1 MHTFFAYLARMKYIQ
16 RWGLMRNSFPEND
29 AEHTLQTVMIAHG
42 LAVIREKIFHEPCDA
57 EHCAML
63 AVYHDAGEVF
73 TGDMP
78 TPVKYFTEDLH
89 DKYKELMKTSAN
101 ILFLIAMPAVVGMIC
116 TSDLLILLFSGKEF
130 ISGSFAAK
138 ILSVRVLVGA
148 INRILAYQI
157 CIPYKKEKDVLVSTI
172 AGAVFNLIANAMLI
186 PVWGTT
192 GASIAT
198 LCSEIVVL
206 FVLTFYSKEFFDTI
220 ILYGRLP

>member
-78 TPVKYFTEDLH
+78 TPVKYFTEDLP
-89 DKYKELMKTSAN
+89 DKYKENKKKTRKR
-101 ILFLIAMPAVVGMIC
+101 
-116 TSDLLILLFSGKEF
+116 T
-130 ISGSFAAK
+130 
-138 ILSVRVLVGA
+138 
-148 INRILAYQI
+148 
-157 CIPYKKEKDVLVSTI
+157 
-172 AGAVFNLIANAMLI
+172 
-186 PVWGTT
+186 
-192 GASIAT
+192 
-198 LCSEIVVL
+198 
-206 FVLTFYSKEFFDTI
+206 
-220 ILYGRLP
+220 

>member
-1 MHTFFAYLARMKYIQ
+1 MEANMHTFFAYLTRMKYIQ

-89 DKYKELMKTSAN
+89 DKYKEIEDKARRRLLETLPDELKDTYRPYILDMENDPLWPLAKAADTLSAYLKCAEEIQAGN
-101 ILFLIAMPAVVGMIC
+101 SEFEEAFRTTENKLKNLHLKEVDWFLEHFA
-116 TSDLLILLFSGKEF
+116 
-130 ISGSFAAK
+130 GSFA
-138 ILSVRVLVGA
+138 LTLDEM
-148 INRILAYQI
+148 NR
-157 CIPYKKEKDVLVSTI
+157 
-172 AGAVFNLIANAMLI
+172 M
-186 PVWGTT
+186 
-192 GASIAT
+192 
-198 LCSEIVVL
+198 
-206 FVLTFYSKEFFDTI
+206 
-220 ILYGRLP
+220 

>member
-89 DKYKELMKTSAN
+89 DKYKEIEDKA
-101 ILFLIAMPAVVGMIC
+101 
-116 TSDLLILLFSGKEF
+116 
-130 ISGSFAAK
+130 
-138 ILSVRVLVGA
+138 R
-148 INRILAYQI
+148 
-157 CIPYKKEKDVLVSTI
+157 
-172 AGAVFNLIANAMLI
+172 
-186 PVWGTT
+186 
-192 GASIAT
+192 
-198 LCSEIVVL
+198 
-206 FVLTFYSKEFFDTI
+206 
-220 ILYGRLP
+220 GRLLETLPDELKDTYRPYILDI

>member
-89 DKYKELMKTSAN
+89 DKYKEIEDKARRTPFGNASRRIERHLPPLYFGHGKRSFMAAGE
-101 ILFLIAMPAVVGMIC
+101 IGGHVVGIPEMRRRN
-116 TSDLLILLFSGKEF
+116 TGGEQ
-130 ISGSFAAK
+130 
-138 ILSVRVLVGA
+138 
-148 INRILAYQI
+148 RI
-157 CIPYKKEKDVLVSTI
+157 
-172 AGAVFNLIANAMLI
+172 
-186 PVWGTT
+186 
-192 GASIAT
+192 
-198 LCSEIVVL
+198 
-206 FVLTFYSKEFFDTI
+206 
-220 ILYGRLP
+220 